1 MTDPHPAPGD
11 PDAHD
16 GDAPHAAPTAGV
28 PAPLPLPPREEAFD
42 CEGDQFINAGHY
54 GCVKF
59 IRNDAG
65 EVVTVSFQ
73 RTLSREPIPADMR
86 AVAAKATTAVAVIRR
101 RFSDHPD
108 KPTWL
113 KLVCMSARMGT
124 VGATADPQAGLLNF
138 QRLEEM
144 LIRATQSARR
154 WYIANLFIMFLFILA
169 AAVGLYYLVLA
180 ITDGDLLAL
189 ADGTPLLAK
198 TDMLGKIALS
208 QAMTIPGLALG
219 VLFSGL
225 VQNRVMSLETL
236 EQFDPDGFSTPERL
250 LYVWVVA
257 TTLEVLIYFKV
268 IVLGIAGQNFDRFL
282 DEPRLGVLIG
292 VITALS
298 TEVVVS
304 QVRQVSKP
312 GEPQVK

>member
-1 MTDPHPAPGD
+1 MSDPQPAPGASGAQAARD
-11 PDAHD
+11 LQT
-16 GDAPHAAPTAGV
+16 APAV
-28 PAPLPLPPREEAFD
+28 PAPLPQPPCEEAFD

-59 IRNDAG
+59 IRNNAG

-73 RTLSREPIPADMR
+73 RTLSRDPIPAEMR
-86 AVAAKATTAVAVIRR
+86 AVAAKATTAIAVIRR
-101 RFSDHPD
+101 RFASHPD
-108 KPTWL
+108 KETWL

-144 LIRATQSARR
+144 LIRAAQSARR

-169 AAVGLYYLVLA
+169 TAVGLYYVILA
-180 ITDGDLLAL
+180 MADGDLLART
-189 ADGTPLLAK
+189 GGRPLLAR
-198 TDMLGKIALS
+198 TDMLTRIILS
-208 QAMTIPGLALG
+208 QAMTVSGLALG

-257 TTLEVLIYFKV
+257 ATLEVLIYFKV

-282 DEPRLGVLIG
+282 DEPYLGLLIG

-298 TEVVVS
+298 TEVVVN
-304 QVRQVSKP
+304 QVRQTSKP
-312 GEPQVK
+312 GEPRAK